1 MLDRNKLMLLAQHLK
16 VVCRGVAQCIH
27 GVALATPFFWN
38 LINFLIR
45 LCVFT
50 LNYFNNVDLAT
61 PNKFICQKIVEIQ
74 KIKKKLS
81 SNK

>member
-1 MLDRNKLMLLAQHLK
+1 MRECITPTYKNFGS
-16 VVCRGVAQCIH
+16 RGVAQCIH

-45 LCVFT
+45 LCIFT

-61 PNKFICQKIVEIQ
+61 SNKFICQKNSRDT
-74 KIKKKLS
+74 KDKKKLS
-81 SNK
+81 SDK